1 MVILVVSIFAFILY
15 FLLMALAMV
24 GLRDSDIFSKVPFH
38 GLMKL
43 SITIYRVLDYG
54 EIGFKVFLIIMC
66 VLNLAWMIRRIK
78 KLKFYNEKT

>member
-1 MVILVVSIFAFILY
+1 
-15 FLLMALAMV
+15 MALAMV

-38 GLMKL
+38 GPLNANECLFTIMKL